1 MCITDFLENG
11 HIFGELE
18 KKFFSLRLL
27 TNVIE
32 YSEEFILEC
41 WDRGSAQT
49 EGTLKG
55 SIGKTKCFH
64 SLEEGVFLKTA
75 HGKNCRS
82 CKFFL
87 EP

>member
-41 WDRGSAQT
+41 WDRGFCSDGRNF
-49 EGTLKG
+49 ERFNRKN
-55 SIGKTKCFH
+55 K
-64 SLEEGVFLKTA
+64 VFSFFR
-75 HGKNCRS
+75 GRSFFENCTR
-82 CKFFL
+82 KKL
-87 EP
+87 